1 MFNKFTPSI
10 ILTSGEV
17 VYMKNKILLILI
29 IGMVSVMSAN
39 FAIAADAGSS
49 TLAGNE
55 EMLADGIKIAQ
66 AGVASAKAG
75 NVDETKDA
83 TYKSLDIMSSINSS
97 TWDRKLQ
104 KPRGKIRK
112 AYQMAKRM
120 KDGKARDGDD
130 LGAAAGYIEEGIAG
144 LKKVQEISQHNL

>member
-1 MFNKFTPSI
+1 
-10 ILTSGEV
+10 
-17 VYMKNKILLILI
+17 MKNKILLLLI
-29 IGMVSVMSAN
+29 ICLVGVLSAN
-39 FAIAADAGSS
+39 FAMAAGPGTS

-55 EMLADGIKIAQ
+55 EMLADGIKLAQ
-66 AGVASAKAG
+66 ETVASAKAG
-75 NVDETKDA
+75 DVDATKDG
-83 TYKSLDIMSSINSS
+83 TYKALDIMSPINSS

-120 KDGKARDGDD
+120 KDGKARETDNLDT
-130 LGAAAGYIEEGIAG
+130 AAGLIEEGIVG